1 MDRTSIA
8 TNDPAP
14 VRCCAYAACLRPS
27 TSPSFQVDRDR
38 ILRHPGKSHGLD
50 IAQEVALDQWINQG
64 LSGSFGE
71 EPGTDMI
78 ISMFGGFK

>member
-1 MDRTSIA
+1 MDRTSITA
-8 TNDPAP
+8 NNSAP
-14 VRCCAYAACLRPS
+14 VRSCAYAACPRPS

-38 ILRHPGKSHGLD
+38 ILRRPGKSHGLD